1 MLKRLYMDIQ
11 SSREMLSQLKFCVF
25 DLETTGGNQKTDNI
39 IEIGLVRIENLIIVD
54 KRNYLIKPDVK
65 IPDFIQKLTTIRED
79 DVKDAPHIE
88 EVIHEILKFMDDCI
102 LVAHNVSFDVPFFN
116 SVLQRLNLPTLSNRS
131 MCTNLMTKYLIPN
144 LLNTNLNFMSRIFE
158 IGHKKAHR
166 ALDDAMAAA
175 QLLQTYMNIFI
186 EKGITKVNH
195 LYYPRNKYELDRSH
209 FKKED
214 FSIQEI
220 LDRISRPQCAYLF
233 TLKGPKGIIL
243 SSIPC
248 TPSDNI
254 KAQRQIAFIKQQ
266 LAKDNWEMA
275 SVRLFGNFTEALM
288 HFTGIYPRIET
299 HHRGEIV
306 QFLTE
311 LHCQKSELSKKGKN
325 LSEAELIA
333 WSDQYVGDFL
343 ITTHLV
349 PDQMIVVPILA
360 FSPKNLLIF
369 RYPGHQKKLLQFMN
383 SRSDKLISMKN
394 KTLLMQGP
402 LREFYFDYLEQ
413 CLQTNQSGVILFKK
427 SAPQKDPD
435 SFFEQLNEFLA
446 KNPNAHRY
454 PKQYI

>member
-1 MLKRLYMDIQ
+1 MDTQ
-11 SSREMLSQLKFCVF
+11 SSRELLSQLKFCVF

-39 IEIGLVRIENLIIVD
+39 IEIGLVRIENLKIVD
-54 KRNYLIKPDVK
+54 KRNYLIKPEVK
-65 IPDFIQKLTTIRED
+65 IPEFIQKLTTIRED
-79 DVKDAPHIE
+79 DVKDAPAIE
-88 EVIHEILKFMDDCI
+88 DVIHEILKFMDDSI

-116 SVLQRLNLPTLSNRS
+116 SVLQRLNLPVLSNRS

-166 ALDDAMAAA
+166 AMDDAMACA
-175 QLLQTYMNIFI
+175 QLLQTYLNIFI
-186 EKGITKVNH
+186 EKGITKINH

-214 FSIQEI
+214 FSIEEI
-220 LDRISRPQCAYLF
+220 LERISRPRCAYLF

-248 TPSDNI
+248 TPGDPGG
-254 KAQRQIAFIKQQ
+254 KAEIQLGFIKQQ
-266 LAKDNWEMA
+266 LAKGTWEMA
-275 SVRLFGNFTEALM
+275 SVRLFGNFVEALM
-288 HFTGIYPRIET
+288 HFTGIYPRIDT
-299 HHRGEIV
+299 HHRGEII

-311 LHCQKSELSKKGKN
+311 LHCKKSGLSKKGKN
-325 LSEAELIA
+325 LSEEELIA
-333 WSDQYVGDFL
+333 WNEQNVGDFL

-349 PDQMIVVPILA
+349 PDQMIVVPVLA
-360 FSPKNLLIF
+360 FAPKNLLIF
-369 RYPGHQKKLLQFMN
+369 RYPGHQKKLLQYMN
-383 SRSDKLISMKN
+383 SRSDKLLSMKN

-413 CLQTNQSGVILFKK
+413 CLATNQSGVILFKK
-427 SAPQKDPD
+427 NIPQKDPD
-435 SFFEQLNEFLA
+435 KFFENLNEFLA
-446 KNPNAHRY
+446 KNPNAHHY

>member
-1 MLKRLYMDIQ
+1 MDIQ
-11 SSREMLSQLKFCVF
+11 FSRDLLSQLKFCVF
-25 DLETTGGNQKTDNI
+25 DLETTGGNQKTDSI
-39 IEIGLVRIENLIIVD
+39 IEIGLVRIENLKIVD

-65 IPDFIQKLTTIRED
+65 IPEFIQKLTTIRED

-88 EVIHEILKFMDDCI
+88 DVIQEILKFMDDCI

-116 SVLQRLNLPTLSNRS
+116 SVLVRLNLPPLTNRS

-166 ALDDAMAAA
+166 ALDDAMASA

-209 FKKED
+209 YKRGDYPTE
-214 FSIQEI
+214 EI
-220 LDRISRPQCAYLF
+220 LKRISRPNSAYLF
-233 TLKGPKGIIL
+233 TLKGPKGVIL
-243 SSIPC
+243 SAIPC
-248 TPSDNI
+248 SPGEDEKSKRQLTFI
-254 KAQRQIAFIKQQ
+254 GQLLAQ
-266 LAKDNWEMA
+266 DNWEMA

-288 HFTGIYPRIET
+288 HFTGVYPRIET
-299 HHRGEIV
+299 HHRGEIL
-306 QFLTE
+306 QFLSE
-311 LHCQKSELSKKGKN
+311 LHGSKNGIGKKGKT
-325 LSEAELIA
+325 LSEMELIA
-333 WSDQYVGDFL
+333 WSEQTLGDFI

-349 PDQMIVVPILA
+349 PDQMIIVPILA

-369 RYPGHQKKLLQFMN
+369 RYPGHQKKLVQFIT
-383 SRSDKLISMKN
+383 SRSSKLLSMKN

-413 CLQTNQSGVILFKK
+413 CMENPQNGVKIFKK
-427 SAPQKDPD
+427 SMPQKNPTQ
-435 SFFEQLNEFLA
+435 FLEELNEFMA